1 MYYVVQ
7 SLKEYLCCLY
17 TRVQYTYSKQR
28 ISKFSGKKGSKYRYS
43 YLFPNFYLTKS
54 IDMALKNVKMSIRR
68 YLPYL
73 VCHFLTTM
81 QPFYLKVVNGFEETL
96 MLWHKRLNAIISNSL

>member
-54 IDMALKNVKMSIRR
+54 IDMALKNVNKTVFTIFSMS
-68 YLPYL
+68 LPDNYATIL
-73 VCHFLTTM
+73 
-81 QPFYLKVVNGFEETL
+81 FESSE
-96 MLWHKRLNAIISNSL
+96 WI